1 VVLYPRL
8 TWVNK
13 GYFDHKKCL
22 NEAQSEEPPPP
33 PPGGHY
39 VGFRTKAYSDLA
51 CFVKEKQVTH
61 THTRLNRLVER
72 CA

>member
-1 VVLYPRL
+1 M
-8 TWVNK
+8 K
-13 GYFDHKKCL
+13 HKAK
-22 NEAQSEEPPPP
+22 NHTP